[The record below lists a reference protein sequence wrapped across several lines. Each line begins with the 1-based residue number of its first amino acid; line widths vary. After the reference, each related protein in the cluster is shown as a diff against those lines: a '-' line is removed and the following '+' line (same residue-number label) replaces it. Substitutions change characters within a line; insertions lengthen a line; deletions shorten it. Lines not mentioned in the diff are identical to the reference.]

1 MQEVGKGMKARS
13 YNIKE
18 KLAGSKRVATACM
31 RALRQRAMI
40 RSVLCNISQSDIP
53 DRGGGRIRSIWTA
66 APLIQVSGNG
76 RAGL

>member
-1 MQEVGKGMKARS
+1 MKARS

-40 RSVLCNISQSDIP
+40 RSVLNTSQS
-53 DRGGGRIRSIWTA
+53 GGGGGGELNTKLSVKGGLGLGLFRQ
-66 APLIQVSGNG
+66 PLG
-76 RAGL
+76 RFR